1 MSDDRKIERML
12 VQYLQ
17 SHHLVRGPIDRQT
30 DLIESGQLDSM
41 VVMDLVGFVASSFG
55 IEMSPGEISPDNL
68 RSVARLARF
77 VVATS
82 RVSGEAA

>member
-1 MSDDRKIERML
+1 MSDDRTIEQTL
-12 VQYLQ
+12 LQYLQ
-17 SHHLVRGPIDRQT
+17 EHHLVRGPIDCQT

-55 IEMSPGEISPDNL
+55 VEMSPREISPENL
-68 RSVARLARF
+68 RSVERLARF
-77 VVATS
+77 VAASS

>member
-1 MSDDRKIERML
+1 MSDDCTIERML

-17 SHHLVRGPIDRQT
+17 EHHLVRGPVDRQT

-41 VVMDLVGFVASSFG
+41 IVLDLVGFVASSFG
-55 IEMSPGEISPDNL
+55 IEMAPREISPDNL
-68 RSVARLARF
+68 RSVERLARF
-77 VVATS
+77 VATTS

>member
-1 MSDDRKIERML
+1 MSDVRKIERML

-17 SHHLVRGPIDRQT
+17 DHHLVGGPIDGQT

-77 VVATS
+77 VAATS